1 MHTSEVCDHPH
12 SPTFHHSSPHH
23 FISTGKSSVEMEFV
37 EEDIDYRQ
45 FYVPQKQGE
54 VDTLRG
60 KPENE
65 TQGEK
70 VKFNGRMEGPSH
82 D

>member
-1 MHTSEVCDHPH
+1 
-12 SPTFHHSSPHH
+12 
-23 FISTGKSSVEMEFV
+23 MEFV